1 MTRIDEVAK
10 GIYRI
15 SAFEPE
21 FGISVNQFLIDDERP
36 ALIHTGMHPM
46 YDSVRNAV
54 AQVLDPKRL
63 AYVVCPHF
71 EADECGG
78 MGRFVE
84 EAPEAVLAC
93 SEAGAILNLSGWD
106 YSGPVR
112 GFRDGDTV
120 ELGEHT
126 LRFLETPHVHHW
138 DSMMVFEETTGSLFP
153 ADLFAQPGEQPPVV
167 SENLGKAA
175 CEMSREVGIFAA
187 EWPVLKVADRL
198 EEMSP
203 AWIHPMHGGS
213 FEREAAH
220 YYFHALRNEPFAF
233 DGRLFGRTLPGFPA
247 PAQEE
252 PDGREVMI

>member
-1 MTRIDEVAK
+1 
-10 GIYRI
+10 
-15 SAFEPE
+15 
-21 FGISVNQFLIDDERP
+21 
-36 ALIHTGMHPM
+36 
-46 YDSVRNAV
+46 V

-63 AYVVCPHF
+63 AYVLCPHF

-138 DSMMVFEETTGSLFP
+138 DSEMVFEETTGSLFP

-187 EWPVLKVADRL
+187 EWPVL
-198 EEMSP
+198 
-203 AWIHPMHGGS
+203 
-213 FEREAAH
+213 
-220 YYFHALRNEPFAF
+220 F

-247 PAQEE
+247 PTQEE
-252 PDGREVMI
+252 PDGREVVI